1 MLNVFLANLRTL
13 ILLLLDVESTLE
25 KFEEVKKTATN
36 YIDLYPTFAKLY
48 FYAGL
53 ANYKLNN
60 AKEAIDQLEVGL
72 EFIIEDIALE
82 NQFYLLLAESFK
94 KMNNTTKE
102 KLYRS
107 KAEQI
112 QKNFKK

>member
-1 MLNVFLANLRTL
+1 M
-13 ILLLLDVESTLE
+13 E

-36 YIDLYPTFAKLY
+36 YIDLFPTFSKLY

-60 AKEAIDQLEVGL
+60 SKAAISQLEMGL
-72 EFIIEDIALE
+72 EFIIEDAVLE

-94 KMNNTTKE
+94 KENNTTKE
-102 KLYRS
+102 KIYRS
-107 KAEQI
+107 KAERI
-112 QKNFKK
+112 QKNFK